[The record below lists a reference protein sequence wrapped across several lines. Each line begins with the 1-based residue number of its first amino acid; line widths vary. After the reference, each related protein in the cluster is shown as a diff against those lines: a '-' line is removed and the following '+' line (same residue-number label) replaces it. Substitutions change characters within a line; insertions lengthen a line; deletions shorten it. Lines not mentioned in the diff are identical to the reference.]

1 MTGPVVYVDTS
12 DIRDGRLADVRE
24 GIARLAGV
32 VEREEPR
39 LISYAAFID
48 EDGQRMTVVHVHADA
63 ASLAFHME
71 VGGPLFAAFADL
83 VLLRTIDVYGTVGPD
98 VRAALE
104 AKARLLG
111 GARLRTH
118 PLHAGFVR
126 APVAG

>member
-12 DIRDGRLADVRE
+12 DIRDGRLADVRS
-24 GIARLAGV
+24 GIARLADV
-32 VEREEPR
+32 VEQEEPR
-39 LISYAAFID
+39 LVSYAAFLD
-48 EDGQRMTVVHVHADA
+48 EDEERMTVVHVHVDA

-71 VGGPLFAAFADL
+71 GGGPLFAAFADL

>member
-1 MTGPVVYVDTS
+1 MPGPVIYVDTS
-12 DIRDGRLADVRE
+12 DIRDGRLDDVRE
-24 GIARLAGV
+24 GIARLAAV

-39 LISYAAFID
+39 LVSYAAFLD
-48 EDGQRMTVVHVHADA
+48 EGEGRMTVVHVHADT

-83 VLLRTIDVYGTVGPD
+83 VLLRTIDVYGTIAPEVH
-98 VRAALE
+98 AALE

-111 GARLRTH
+111 GARVRTH

-126 APVAG
+126 APASA